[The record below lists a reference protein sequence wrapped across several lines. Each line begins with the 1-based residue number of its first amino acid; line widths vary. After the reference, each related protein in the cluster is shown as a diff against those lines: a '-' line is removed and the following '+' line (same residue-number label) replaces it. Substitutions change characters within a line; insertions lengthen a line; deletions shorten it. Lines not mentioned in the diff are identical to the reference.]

1 MTEWLKVADCKSVRL
16 FLRRFKSYLFQMFEM
31 WRSLVSVSVLGT
43 EGHVFKSHRFEQ
55 LNSFNIIVHSLIIW
69 EQVLVKS

>member
-16 FLRRFKSYLFQMFEM
+16 SLRRFESYLFQMFEM

-43 EGHVFKSHRFEQ
+43 EGHVFESHHFEQ
-55 LNSFNIIVHSLIIW
+55 LKILSIV
-69 EQVLVKS
+69 